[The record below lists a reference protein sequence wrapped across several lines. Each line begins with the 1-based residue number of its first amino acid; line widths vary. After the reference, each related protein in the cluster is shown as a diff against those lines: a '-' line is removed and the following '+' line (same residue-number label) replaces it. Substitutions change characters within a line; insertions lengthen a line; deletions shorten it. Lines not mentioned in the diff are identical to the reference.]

1 MLNRRKNEKMCLEIL
16 FYLKMNLLVILVKFA
31 QQQFLIAL
39 CDKHV
44 KYVSVFL
51 VLFSCVED
59 CVKNT
64 IEILI
69 HIIVRITGIFY
80 IPVSLYFRG

>member
-1 MLNRRKNEKMCLEIL
+1 MCLEIL

-44 KYVSVFL
+44 KYVLQGQVISV
-51 VLFSCVED
+51 
-59 CVKNT
+59 
-64 IEILI
+64 
-69 HIIVRITGIFY
+69 IFN
-80 IPVSLYFRG
+80 

>member
-1 MLNRRKNEKMCLEIL
+1 MCLEIL

-44 KYVSVFL
+44 KYVLQVISVFL

-59 CVKNT
+59 CVKT
-64 IEILI
+64 PSRYLSI
-69 HIIVRITGIFY
+69 
-80 IPVSLYFRG
+80 SLLGLQVFSTYL

>member
-1 MLNRRKNEKMCLEIL
+1 MCLEIL

-44 KYVSVFL
+44 KYVLQVISVFL